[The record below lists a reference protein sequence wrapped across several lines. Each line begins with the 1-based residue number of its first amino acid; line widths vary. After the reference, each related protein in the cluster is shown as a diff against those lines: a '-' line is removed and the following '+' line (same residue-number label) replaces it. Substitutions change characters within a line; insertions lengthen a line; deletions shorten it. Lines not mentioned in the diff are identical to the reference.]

1 MQNKSHIVHQT
12 TGSNRTGKSC
22 CLDNKNNQYCTETEK
37 TTLMITTK
45 RESKSINDITTVKL
59 ICFT

>member
-37 TTLMITTK
+37 NNTNDNNK
-45 RESKSINDITTVKL
+45 GRE
-59 ICFT
+59 

>member
-1 MQNKSHIVHQT
+1 MQNKSHIVYQT
-12 TGSNRTGKSC
+12 TGTNRTGKSC
-22 CLDNKNNQYCTETEK
+22 CLDNKNNQYCIEAEK

-45 RESKSINDITTVKL
+45 GESKNIIDIILKL